1 MHIIHIREKRNKRG
15 YLPRTKTT
23 YKINNGEIIMEIDKG
38 TKNQKTR
45 TNSLERKNPI
55 ERTSE
60 PNLSQEKD
68 LVDSQEKKSDLD
80 VTKLDDTL
88 NGSQK
93 IDVFHGN
100 DGNDLLTGEA
110 GNDRL
115 YGDSGKDSLNG
126 GEGDD
131 YLNGGSHSD
140 TLTGGAGK
148 DFFFFVNPSEAI
160 DTIADFGEGDR
171 IAISQINFKATST
184 DQFSYNDKTG
194 ALYFDASAT
203 DTTQPT
209 QFALLPANLGDTF
222 NPSEDIFFPD
232 INIKDLVKQNRGFDH
247 HESSSV
253 NTF

>member
-1 MHIIHIREKRNKRG
+1 VA
-15 YLPRTKTT
+15 
-23 YKINNGEIIMEIDKG
+23 IDKG
-38 TKNQKTR
+38 TKIKKLR
-45 TNSLERKNPI
+45 TNSLDRKNSI

-68 LVDSQEKKSDLD
+68 LIDSKGKTSYLDGTKQE
-80 VTKLDDTL
+80 DTL
-88 NGSQK
+88 KDSENVN
-93 IDVFHGN
+93 VFHGN
-100 DGNDLLTGEA
+100 DGNDLLTGGAE
-110 GNDRL
+110 NDRL
-115 YGDSGKDSLNG
+115 YGEAGDDSLKG

-148 DFFFFVNPSEAI
+148 DIFFFVNPSDAI
-160 DTIADFGEGDR
+160 DTIADFEEGDR
-171 IAISQINFKATST
+171 LAISQMNFKATST

-203 DTTQPT
+203 DTIQPI
-209 QFALLPANLGDTF
+209 QFALLPVNLGDTF
-222 NPSEDIFFPD
+222 NLSEDIFFPD
-232 INIKDLVKQNRGFDH
+232 ANIKDLVKQERGFVN

>member
-1 MHIIHIREKRNKRG
+1 MASN
-15 YLPRTKTT
+15 
-23 YKINNGEIIMEIDKG
+23 KG
-38 TKNQKTR
+38 TKTQKLR
-45 TNSLERKNPI
+45 TNGLERKNSI

-68 LVDSQEKKSDLD
+68 IIDNKEKKSYLD
-80 VTKLDDTL
+80 GTKLDDTL
-88 NGSQK
+88 KGSEG
-93 IDVFHGN
+93 VNVLHGN
-100 DGNDLLTGEA
+100 DGNDSLIGGAE
-110 GNDRL
+110 NDRL
-115 YGDSGKDSLNG
+115 YGDAGKDSLDG

-148 DFFFFVNPSEAI
+148 DIFFFVNPSEAI
-160 DTIADFGEGDR
+160 DTITDFEEGDR
-171 IAISQINFKATST
+171 IAISHINFKATST

-203 DTTQPT
+203 DTIQPI

-222 NPSEDIFFPD
+222 DPSQDIFFPD
-232 INIKDLVKQNRGFDH
+232 INIKDLVRQNRGFEH

-253 NTF
+253 STF